1 MILPFLQPALLFFLA
16 SATSFPKDLTPLST
30 VGRAGTS
37 QYPVFR
43 GLTGDNDTAQLG
55 LDFQSMLRLNQTLFI
70 AARDHVYA
78 FDLRRT
84 KDDFSPKRHL
94 TWKTQDMENCAMRG
108 KLRNECY
115 NYIKVLVQKNEET
128 LLACGTNAFNPMC
141 RTYKISNLEQEGE
154 ELNGQARCPFDA
166 KQNNVALFAE
176 GNLYSATV
184 ADFQASDTVIYR
196 SLGERSPVLRT
207 VKYDSKWLREP
218 HFLHA
223 LEYGNYVYF
232 FFREISMEYTTLG
245 RVIFS
250 RVGRVCKNDMGG
262 SPRVLEKYWTSFLK
276 ARLNCSVPGDS
287 FFYFDVLQAVTD
299 VTQVNGQPAIFA
311 VFATQSNSI
320 TGSAV
325 CAFYMDEVERVFNG
339 KFKEQRNVDAAWTPI
354 PEEKVPKPR
363 PGCCAGIGKASS
375 FKTSNSFPDEMLG
388 FIKSFPLLDEAV
400 PSVTEQPWFTKT
412 TSRYKL
418 TRLAVD
424 TTAGPFQ
431 NHTVLFLGSEDGTV
445 LKVLSTTTENSTVE
459 TLLLEEMSVYNPSLC
474 SVRKEDR
481 RVLGLELDKASH
493 AVYVAFSGCVV
504 RVPLSRCAA
513 YSACRRSCL
522 GSRDPYCVWLST
534 GACVAFSSEISHRGG
549 FEQDDEGSVKYTGNC
564 QGESP
569 LGARGVF
576 STAGPARKPR
586 CCFRT
591 SLVGREPE
599 LAPSPNPAIKL
610 TEPKKNGWACVLSLL
625 LMHRNT
631 DSIGGRLK
639 SCFVIGIGTQERL
652 VRAMWLSWSNQLRPP
667 RTLSPQVDWI
677 GGERLDYLFPA
688 YSVVLTPSRINSDT
702 VFITGNTGK
711 TQTSAAATALSSPF
725 PEVPTGSPPASL
737 APDARL
743 APGAGGPHSTLH
755 VAVSK
760 QGVRQEA
767 GGREDAPT
775 VHFTFLIG
783 CIFVAFVLGA
793 FLSGLLVSCYCNHS
807 FQKAKRA
814 GKDPE
819 GGLQRPL
826 SLRSLAKMNGLL
838 EAQAKEALAEGPT
851 TKLYTTLLPSE
862 KEPPGTSVAAKAGV
876 KDHHPELSGLPTPE
890 STPEL
895 PVKNMKAIRNQ
906 WEKNQNFN
914 NAKESQGKVPLF
926 HTPVSNTHPFPFASA
941 MAGPGHLR
949 GYEAPLAGYLDEK
962 KIPNPERVLVRHS
975 QCYLP
980 KGVEVAALEELL
992 KHLHEAEGSSA
1003 KGLGGPRFAPAAV
1016 SFANRVQP
1024 QIPDVESAPYY
1035 SSSTLPR
1042 DSLPRRLDVPPD
1054 PPGAAEKAGARP
1066 HAAHRH
1072 SLCVAPKLVNVG
1084 GGVLSRHHS
1093 LGQAGRPP
1101 SSLLTR
1107 MHSTGTSVPHEGAHP
1122 AIFLSRQHSYGD
1134 QVPLAGHGGIKRSI
1148 SLVKP
1153 GGGAQGLFMPS
1164 SPPAQSSRQ
1173 FSY

>member
-30 VGRAGTS
+30 VGGAGTS

-43 GLTGDNDTAQLG
+43 GLAGDNDTAQLG

-78 FDLRRT
+78 FDLQRT

-299 VTQVNGQPAIFA
+299 VTQVNGRPAIFG

-325 CAFYMDEVERVFNG
+325 CAFYMDEIERVFNG

-354 PEEKVPKPR
+354 PEEKVPQPR

-424 TTAGPFQ
+424 TTAGPFR
-431 NHTVLFLGSEDGTV
+431 NYTVLFLGSEDGTV
-445 LKVLSTTTENSTVE
+445 LKVLSATTENSTVE
-459 TLLLEEMSVYNPSLC
+459 TLLLEEISVYNPSLC
-474 SVRKEDR
+474 SVRREDR
-481 RVLGLELDKASH
+481 RVLGLKIDKANH

-522 GSRDPYCVWLST
+522 GSRDPYCVWLSP
-534 GACVAFSSEISHRGG
+534 GACVAFSSKIRGG
-549 FEQDDEGSVKYTGNC
+549 FEQDVEGSVKYVGNC
-564 QGESP
+564 Q
-569 LGARGVF
+569 
-576 STAGPARKPR
+576 
-586 CCFRT
+586 
-591 SLVGREPE
+591 
-599 LAPSPNPAIKL
+599 
-610 TEPKKNGWACVLSLL
+610 
-625 LMHRNT
+625 
-631 DSIGGRLK
+631 D
-639 SCFVIGIGTQERL
+639 
-652 VRAMWLSWSNQLRPP
+652 
-667 RTLSPQVDWI
+667 
-677 GGERLDYLFPA
+677 
-688 YSVVLTPSRINSDT
+688 VVT
-702 VFITGNTGK
+702 
-711 TQTSAAATALSSPF
+711 
-725 PEVPTGSPPASL
+725 
-737 APDARL
+737 
-743 APGAGGPHSTLH
+743 APGSRDGTSDSAY
-755 VAVSK
+755 
-760 QGVRQEA
+760 GVRQES

-814 GKDPE
+814 GKDSE

-838 EAQAKEALAEGPT
+838 EAQAKDALAEGAA
-851 TKLYTTLLPSE
+851 TKLYATLLPSE
-862 KEPPGTSVAAKAGV
+862 KEPPATSVAAKAGV

-926 HTPVSNTHPFPFASA
+926 HTPVSNAHPFPFASA
-941 MAGPGHLR
+941 VAGPGHLR

-1003 KGLGGPRFAPAAV
+1003 KGLAGPRFAPASV

-1054 PPGAAEKAGARP
+1054 LPAAGEKAGARL
-1066 HAAHRH
+1066 HRH
-1072 SLCVAPKLVNVG
+1072 SLCAAPKLVNVG

>member
-30 VGRAGTS
+30 VGGAGTS

-43 GLTGDNDTAQLG
+43 GLAGDNDTAQLG

-78 FDLRRT
+78 FDLQRT

-299 VTQVNGQPAIFA
+299 VTQVNGRPAIFG

-325 CAFYMDEVERVFNG
+325 CAFYMDEIERVFNG

-354 PEEKVPKPR
+354 PEEKVPQPR

-424 TTAGPFQ
+424 TTAGPFR
-431 NHTVLFLGSEDGTV
+431 NYTVLFLGSEDGTV
-445 LKVLSTTTENSTVE
+445 LKVLSATTENSTVE
-459 TLLLEEMSVYNPSLC
+459 TLLLEEISVYNPSLC
-474 SVRKEDR
+474 SVRREDR
-481 RVLGLELDKASH
+481 RVLGLKIDKANH

-522 GSRDPYCVWLST
+522 GSRDPYCVWLSP
-534 GACVAFSSEISHRGG
+534 GACVAFSSKIRGG
-549 FEQDDEGSVKYTGNC
+549 FEQDVEGSVKYVGNC
-564 QGESP
+564 QD
-569 LGARGVF
+569 VV
-576 STAGPARKPR
+576 TAPGSRDG
-586 CCFRT
+586 T
-591 SLVGREPE
+591 S
-599 LAPSPNPAIKL
+599 
-610 TEPKKNGWACVLSLL
+610 
-625 LMHRNT
+625 
-631 DSIGGRLK
+631 DS
-639 SCFVIGIGTQERL
+639 
-652 VRAMWLSWSNQLRPP
+652 
-667 RTLSPQVDWI
+667 
-677 GGERLDYLFPA
+677 A
-688 YSVVLTPSRINSDT
+688 Y
-702 VFITGNTGK
+702 GK

-725 PEVPTGSPPASL
+725 PEAPTGSPPASL

-743 APGAGGPHSTLH
+743 APGAGGPRSTLH

-760 QGVRQEA
+760 QGVRQES

-814 GKDPE
+814 GKDSE

-838 EAQAKEALAEGPT
+838 EAQAKDALAEGAA
-851 TKLYTTLLPSE
+851 TKLYATLLPSE
-862 KEPPGTSVAAKAGV
+862 KEPPATSVAAKAGV

-926 HTPVSNTHPFPFASA
+926 HTPVSNAHPFPFASA
-941 MAGPGHLR
+941 VAGPGHLR

-1003 KGLGGPRFAPAAV
+1003 KGLAGPRFAPASV

-1054 PPGAAEKAGARP
+1054 LPAAGEKAGARL
-1066 HAAHRH
+1066 HRH
-1072 SLCVAPKLVNVG
+1072 SLCAAPKLVNVG